1 MKRSSLSLT
10 AVAACLSIACL
21 PWSPSSLA
29 ADDPFPVR
37 PVTIVNPNAPGGFVD
52 IVARGLAASM
62 QRQLRQPVLVVNRP
76 GANAAIGTLAL
87 GCTYGAGRRED
98 EASAHSMASSLTLLN
113 TLSVVDAQSVRGG
126 GVRAAHDGA

>member
-21 PWSPSSLA
+21 SWSPSSRA

-62 QRQLRQPVLVVNRP
+62 QRQLRQPAQHERDHGILAMKYLVIPTMNKSECH
-76 GANAAIGTLAL
+76 LQ
-87 GCTYGAGRRED
+87 Y
-98 EASAHSMASSLTLLN
+98 LL
-113 TLSVVDAQSVRGG
+113 Q
-126 GVRAAHDGA
+126 HQ